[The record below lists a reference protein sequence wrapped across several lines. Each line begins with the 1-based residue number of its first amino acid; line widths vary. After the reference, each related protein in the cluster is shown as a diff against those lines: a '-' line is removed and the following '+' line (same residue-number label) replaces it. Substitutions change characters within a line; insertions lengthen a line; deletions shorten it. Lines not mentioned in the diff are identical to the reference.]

1 MAVFEQHPYVDSEG
15 IAHDDLVKH
24 ESDSGKPIMQLE
36 TGRVYEEAVDNYP
49 CAYTYVE
56 IENEQEEKEE
66 DNAGNDTER
75 ESLN

>member
-15 IAHDDLVKH
+15 VAHEDLVKH
-24 ESDSGKPIMQLE
+24 ASDSGKSIMQLE

-56 IENEQEEKEE
+56 IENEKMKTDKDVERIG
-66 DNAGNDTER
+66 DNEQ
-75 ESLN
+75 

>member
-15 IAHDDLVKH
+15 NAHEDLVKH
-24 ESDSGKPIMQLE
+24 ASDSGKSIMQLE

-56 IENEQEEKEE
+56 IENEKMKTDKNVERIG
-66 DNAGNDTER
+66 DNEQ
-75 ESLN
+75 

>member
-1 MAVFEQHPYVDSEG
+1 M
-15 IAHDDLVKH
+15 
-24 ESDSGKPIMQLE
+24 
-36 TGRVYEEAVDNYP
+36 YEEAVDNYP

>member
-1 MAVFEQHPYVDSEG
+1 MAVIEQHPYVDSEG
-15 IAHDDLVKH
+15 NAHEDLVKH

-36 TGRVYEEAVDNYP
+36 TGRVYEEAVDNCP

-56 IENEQEEKEE
+56 IENEQAEKEE
-66 DNAGNDTER
+66 DNAGDDTER